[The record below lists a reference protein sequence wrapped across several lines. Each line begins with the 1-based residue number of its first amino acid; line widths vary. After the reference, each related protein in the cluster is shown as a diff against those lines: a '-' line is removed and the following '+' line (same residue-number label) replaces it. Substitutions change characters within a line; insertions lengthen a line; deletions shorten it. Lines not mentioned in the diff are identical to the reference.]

1 MRNSSTKAAH
11 ASCQL
16 PSWLRCMPSLA
27 KADGTASIG
36 SAAGLVSCNQGG
48 SGFSQLDLSRHL
60 SVPEQASGCPT
71 LQPDSADQPLEL
83 ALAAA
88 TAGLVSTKRQA
99 LSRPAPARTSPPGE
113 RTPPREEAEMN
124 AALAGLSAL
133 AAARCP
139 SVLAGW
145 AAAAATA
152 QLAAHAYVKTGPVRS
167 ASPDTSAKWPRLTE
181 AAVWP
186 GPGGACQSWRTSI
199 GQSLWAACG
208 RLFPHR
214 RGRAATAAEHWR
226 LANAEAA
233 Q

>member
-1 MRNSSTKAAH
+1 MHPPAPLPWTSPSPPQMRNSSTKAAH

-167 ASPDTSAKWPRLTE
+167 ASP
-181 AAVWP
+181 
-186 GPGGACQSWRTSI
+186 RTHL
-199 GQSLWAACG
+199 QNG
-208 RLFPHR
+208 R
-214 RGRAATAAEHWR
+214 G
-226 LANAEAA
+226 
-233 Q
+233 